1 MEPVTLFFGAIGAI
15 ATIGT
20 PVVWAVRTEGR
31 INTLKEVVD
40 DRDKK
45 LDDRLER
52 IENKLDA
59 YFLNR
64 GGNQP

>member
-1 MEPVTLFFGAIGAI
+1 MEPTVIFGAIGAI
-15 ATIGT
+15 FTVGT

-31 INTLKEVVD
+31 INTLKAVVD

-52 IENKLDA
+52 IENKIDT
-59 YFLNR
+59 YFLSKK
-64 GGNQP
+64 